1 MLIIR
6 DIMTES
12 PVTVAPQVTLR
23 DAVEILAR
31 YGISGMPV
39 VEGRIVIGT
48 LSARDIVDFE
58 STLARVPTRRQ
69 GDGIDDAVTDYDA
82 GSAECFVGYWDDA
95 GADAVER
102 VRCSDT
108 PEWDHLADHVVADA
122 MSAVTTTFRPSDSAE
137 KAARYMDSTG
147 THRAVIVED
156 GVLVGIL
163 STMDI
168 TRAIAGRH
176 VGETLVTFTR

>member
-6 DIMTES
+6 DIMTGS

-39 VEGRIVIGT
+39 VEGRVVIGT

-58 STLARVPTRRQ
+58 STLARVPTGRQ
-69 GDGIDDAVTDYDA
+69 SGGIDDGVTDYDA
-82 GSAECFVGYWDDA
+82 GSAESFVGYWDDA

-102 VRCSDT
+102 IRCSDT

-122 MSAVTTTFRPSDSAE
+122 MSLVTTTFRPSDSAE

-147 THRAVIVED
+147 AHRAVIVEN
-156 GVLVGIL
+156 GVLLGIV

-168 TRAIAGRH
+168 TRAVAGHQR
-176 VGETLVTFTR
+176 T